1 VTRRPDPP
9 PLQANE
15 VAAVATGT
23 AVFAVLLVVAI
34 LERGR
39 LAADGHE
46 WWIATLAIGIGLGL
60 LGLVWVVPRA
70 RAHKAAPPQDTP
82 QDT

>member
-15 VAAVATGT
+15 VAAVGTGT
-23 AVFAVLLVVAI
+23 GSFAVLLIVALI
-34 LERGR
+34 EHSR

-46 WWIATLAIGIGLGL
+46 WWIGVTAVGVGLGL
-60 LGLVWVVPRA
+60 LGLLWVVPRA
-70 RAHKAAPPQDTP
+70 RARGRTVPPSDGAA
-82 QDT
+82 